1 MAAIKKRQDLEHH
14 LYLFHE
20 GSDSRSYL
28 IFGAHP
34 EKRRGKEGVI
44 FRVWAPHAKSI
55 SVIGEFNGWDRKI
68 SPMERLADGETWERF
83 VPGVEIYHNYKYSIE
98 GADGKIRD
106 KSDPYAFHSETRPGN
121 SSKYYDLSG
130 YKWADGKWM
139 ENRRKS
145 GPPYSRPVSIYEMH
159 LGSWKK
165 VTDGPDGQFYSYQMI
180 GDELIPYLKEMGYTH
195 VEFMP
200 VMEHP
205 LDASWGYQVTGY
217 FAATSRFG
225 TPKDLMRLIDRLHAA
240 GIGVILDWVPAHFP
254 KDGHG
259 LVEFD
264 GEALYE
270 PDDKLMQEHP
280 DWGTRIFDF
289 GRTEV
294 RSFLISSAYFWL
306 DYFHADGL
314 RIDAVA
320 SMLYLDYGRQD
331 GQWRPNRNGGKENLE
346 AIAFLQKL
354 NECVFQDFPD
364 VMMIAEESTSWPLV
378 TKPTDIGGLGF
389 NFKWNMGWMNDMMH
403 YMALDPYFR
412 QFNHKDITFSFMYA
426 FSENFV
432 LPVSHDEVV
441 HGKKSLLDKMPGEYD
456 EKFAGVRAFLT
467 YMYAHPGKKML
478 FMGQEFGQFI
488 EWNFDNG
495 LDWLL
500 LKYEKH
506 AKLKAFVSAL
516 NRFYRRNAA
525 MWEIDYDWSGFE
537 WICHSDNNANT
548 VVFLR
553 RDKAGRELITAVNF
567 SPEYREGYLIGV
579 DTPGVYKEVFSSDA
593 EEFGGEGRLNREKLY
608 TYLRPQHDKPQS
620 IAVNIAPFSGE
631 IIKRERSLKKNKK
644 LDMERGREK
653 AEKNNTEEQ

>member
-1 MAAIKKRQDLEHH
+1 MDRTKQRAGLSEDRRKRVRAIGTALCIVTGMALACAFAWNPIKQL
-14 LYLFHE
+14 
-20 GSDSRSYL
+20 
-28 IFGAHP
+28 
-34 EKRRGKEGVI
+34 V
-44 FRVWAPHAKSI
+44 
-55 SVIGEFNGWDRKI
+55 
-68 SPMERLADGETWERF
+68 
-83 VPGVEIYHNYKYSIE
+83 
-98 GADGKIRD
+98 
-106 KSDPYAFHSETRPGN
+106 SDPEGFRSFVAEQGVWGPVLFVGLMAFQILVAVLPGEPLEIAAGYTFGVWGGTALCMAGALVGSAAVFLLVRAWGRPAAELFFPREKLE
-121 SSKYYDLSG
+121 SLPFLRD
-130 YKWADGKWM
+130 
-139 ENRRKS
+139 ERKS
-145 GPPYSRPVSIYEMH
+145 T
-159 LGSWKK
+159 LL
-165 VTDGPDGQFYSYQMI
+165 TFLLF
-180 GDELIPYLKEMGYTH
+180 LIP
-195 VEFMP
+195 
-200 VMEHP
+200 
-205 LDASWGYQVTGY
+205 
-217 FAATSRFG
+217 G

-506 AKLKAFVSAL
+506 AKLKTFVSAL

-620 IAVNIAPFSGE
+620 IAVNIAPFSGV